1 MKHFSK
7 IFRKEF
13 NAYFASP
20 AAWLFMGAF
29 LVVTLFVF
37 FWAEAFFARNI
48 ADMKPFFSWIPVLLI
63 FLVGALS
70 MRTWSEERRSG
81 TIESLLTS
89 PVGAFQIVL
98 GKFLANLALV
108 ALALVL
114 TLPLAFSVSM
124 MGPLDWGPVIGG
136 YVASLFLAAAYV
148 AIGLYMSGR
157 TDNPIVALILTVA
170 CAGVFYLIGSNM
182 LTTLFSHKIGGVL
195 ELIGSG
201 SRFDSIT
208 RGVLD
213 VRDIYYYLSIV
224 GVFMALNILSL
235 ERLRWAGNPSQSHHR
250 QWLLFTLLTVA
261 NLLAAN
267 FWLSSVRV
275 ARVDLTE
282 GKSYSLSSATKDYIA
297 QATEP
302 LLIRGYFSQKSHPL
316 LEPLVPQLKDLLEE
330 YQVVGGSKLRVEFVD
345 PHSDQDVEAE
355 AADKYGIRPVP
366 FRMASRYEAGVV
378 NSYFDLVIAYGDE
391 HEVLS
396 FGDLIEV
403 KSSSRG
409 DPEVLLNN
417 PEYAITGALRKVIG
431 SFRAGGDIYSDL
443 PSAVSFKAYVSP
455 ADQLPQAFADF
466 RGVLESTL
474 KSMTEKSA
482 GKLNYEFADPE
493 AGGAQLA
500 QKLNEQ
506 YGFVPQIA
514 GLFDTQPF
522 WFYMVLEGSND
533 SVQIGLPQELSESSL
548 KNNIETAL
556 KRMAP
561 GYMKTVA
568 VVAPERP
575 QQQSPYMPPPPGKT
589 YNDLRAVLE
598 ENVRVIDADLSDGS
612 VPSDA
617 DMLLLLAPEN
627 LSEKAIFAVDQFL
640 MQGGSVVVS
649 TSPFNASISNSLSA
663 TPYKSGLND
672 WLESM
677 GFTVQREMV
686 LDPQN
691 ASLPIPVPRRVG
703 SISVNEI
710 IMMPYPHFPD
720 IRREGLDAEH
730 PVTAGLNQLTFNWA
744 SPIAVNADKH
754 AEREVARLVKSSS
767 NSWASND
774 TNVMPDYQMHPQ
786 NGFVSGIARNTYT
799 LAAASKGRF
808 ESYFK
813 GKESPLLPENPEDGG
828 GKREDI
834 GDESTEDES
843 TVYGSVIQSSSD
855 SAHLVVIGSNNFAED
870 MVLSIASQGMGS
882 EYTAPVEFMQN
893 LVDWSLDDSGLLSIR
908 SRAQLARTLDPM
920 EDSKRRY
927 WEYGNYAAA
936 LAGLIS
942 VWMIRMILKQRK
954 RGYYKQILAEI

>member
-1 MKHFSK
+1 MKHLGK

-20 AAWLFMGAF
+20 AAWLFMGTF

-48 ADMKPFFSWIPVLLI
+48 ADMKPFFSWIPILLI

-98 GKFLANLALV
+98 GKFFANLALV
-108 ALALVL
+108 ALALLL
-114 TLPLAFSVSM
+114 TLPLAFSVSV

-136 YVASLFLAAAYV
+136 YVASVFLAAAYV

-182 LTTLFSHKIGGVL
+182 LTTLFSHKVGGIL

-213 VRDIYYYLSIV
+213 IRDIYYYLSIV
-224 GVFMALNILSL
+224 GVFMALNMLSL
-235 ERLRWAGNPSQSHHR
+235 ERLRWAGNPSQRHHR
-250 QWLLFTLLTVA
+250 QWLIFTLLMVV

-267 FWLSSVRV
+267 FWLSSVRT
-275 ARVDLTE
+275 ARIDLTE
-282 GKSYSLSSATKDYIA
+282 GKSYSLSSATRDYIA

-330 YQVVGGSKLRVEFVD
+330 YQVAGGSKLRVEFVD
-345 PHSDQDVEAE
+345 PHSDQGVEAE

-396 FGDLIEV
+396 FDDLIEV
-403 KSSSRG
+403 KSIGRG

-417 PEYAITGALRKVIG
+417 PEYAITSALRKVIG
-431 SFRAGGDIYSDL
+431 SFRAGGDVYSDL
-443 PSAVSFKAYVSP
+443 PSTVTFKAYVSP
-455 ADQLPQAFADF
+455 AEKLPQAFADF

-474 KSMTEKSA
+474 KSITEESS
-482 GKLNYEFADPE
+482 GKFSYEFVDPE
-493 AGGAQLA
+493 AGSGQLA
-500 QKLNEQ
+500 QQLNKQ

-514 GLFDTQPF
+514 GLFDTEPF
-522 WFYMVLEGSND
+522 WFYMVIEGNNE
-533 SVQIGLPQELSESSL
+533 SVQISLPQELSENSL
-548 KNNIETAL
+548 RKNIETAL

-561 GYMKTVA
+561 GYMKTIA
-568 VVAPERP
+568 IVAPERP
-575 QQQSPYMPPPPGKT
+575 QQQNPYMPTPPGKT
-589 YNDLRAVLE
+589 YDQLRAVLE
-598 ENVRVIDADLSDGS
+598 ENVRVIDADLSEGN
-612 VPSDA
+612 VPTDA

-627 LSEKAIFAVDQFL
+627 LSEKEIFAVDQFL
-640 MQGGSVVVS
+640 MQGGAIVVS
-649 TSPFNASISNSLSA
+649 TSPFNAVVSNGLSA
-663 TPYKSGLND
+663 IAYNSGLDD

-677 GFTVQREMV
+677 GFNIQNEMV

-703 SISVNEI
+703 PISVNEI
-710 IMMPYPHFPD
+710 VMMPYPHFPD
-720 IRREGLDAEH
+720 VRQEGLDTEH
-730 PVTAGLNQLTFNWA
+730 PVTAGFNQLTFNWV
-744 SPIAVNADKH
+744 SPVILDAAKH
-754 AEREVARLVKSSS
+754 AQREVVELVKSSS
-767 NSWASND
+767 KSWTSD
-774 TNVMPDYQMHPQ
+774 ETNVMPDYQLYPQ
-786 NGFVSGIARNTYT
+786 TGFAPGLARNAYT

-813 GKESPLLPENPEDGG
+813 GKESPLLSEKSEA
-828 GKREDI
+828 E
-834 GDESTEDES
+834 TEDDEKAEES
-843 TVYGSVIQSSSD
+843 AEEKSAVYGSVIQSSSD
-855 SAHLVVIGSNNFAED
+855 SARLIVIGSNSFAED
-870 MVLSIASQGMGS
+870 MVLSIASQGAGA
-882 EYTAPVEFMQN
+882 EYTAPLEFMQN

-908 SRAQLARTLDPM
+908 GRAQLARTLKPM
-920 EDSKRRY
+920 EDSKRRS
-927 WEYGNYAAA
+927 WEYGNYVAA
-936 LAGLIS
+936 LLGLFS
-942 VWMIRMILKQRK
+942 VWLIRMILRRRK
-954 RGYYKQILAEI
+954 HRHYKQILAEI